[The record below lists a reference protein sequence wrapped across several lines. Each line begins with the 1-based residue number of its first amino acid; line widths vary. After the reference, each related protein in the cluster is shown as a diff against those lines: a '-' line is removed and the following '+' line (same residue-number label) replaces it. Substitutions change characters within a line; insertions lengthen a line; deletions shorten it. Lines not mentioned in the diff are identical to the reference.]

1 MRSFEERIEQIQI
14 RSEKLRAERKRKRRI
29 AAACVPLVLC
39 LGLYGIIALPHKQ
52 PPKTAGMGT
61 PGGAVNDGA
70 LYSQGGCPVEKIC
83 VSGMGESRTLT
94 KQSEILP
101 VMAYL
106 EPLVW
111 QVTDF
116 STADSVTTRGENK
129 DAAPESDDNESFLAD
144 AAELDCSITLIL
156 ANGSREVFLFD
167 GVQLENPRSGQ
178 TVILTRSQQRTLMTL
193 LGLQ

>member
-39 LGLYGIIALPHKQ
+39 LGLYGIIALPSRQ

-61 PGGAVNDGA
+61 PVGAVYDGA

-94 KQSEILP
+94 ERSEILP

-116 STADSVTTRGENK
+116 SVADSVTTRGENK
-129 DAAPESDDNESFLAD
+129 DAAVENESAESFFAD
-144 AAELDCSITLIL
+144 SIEIECSITLIL

-167 GVQLENPRSGQ
+167 GVQLENPQSGQ
-178 TVILTRSQQRTLMTL
+178 TATLTRSQQKTLMTL